1 MHKHIL
7 IATDG
12 SKLAD
17 KGVDAGLE
25 LAKCLGARVTA
36 VTVSEPHTHLA
47 PDIGFVDLPADEDGA
62 QDVLADVGDRA
73 ARMEVRCETV
83 HVRNEFPAEAI
94 LREAERRQ
102 CDLIV
107 MSSHGRRALGR
118 ALLGGEAVRV
128 VTSSRV
134 PVLVCK

>member
-12 SKLAD
+12 SKLAE
-17 KGVDAGLE
+17 KAVVAGLE
-25 LAKCLGARVTA
+25 LAKQFGAKVTA
-36 VTVSEPHTHLA
+36 VTVSEPQTHLA
-47 PDIGFVDLPADEDGA
+47 PDTGFYELPADDNDALDILEGVDKKASGL
-62 QDVLADVGDRA
+62 D
-73 ARMEVRCETV
+73 VRCETV
-83 HVRNEFPAEAI
+83 HIKNQYPADAI
-94 LREAERRQ
+94 LREAKARD

-128 VTSSRV
+128 VTHSAV

>member
-12 SKLAD
+12 SKLAE
-17 KGVDAGLE
+17 KGVLAGLDM
-25 LAKCLGARVTA
+25 AKRFDARVTA
-36 VTVSEPHTHLA
+36 VTVSEPYTHLT
-47 PDIGFVDLPADEDGA
+47 PDVGFIELPEDDDGA
-62 QDVLADVGDRA
+62 EDVLADVGEKA
-73 ARMEVRCETV
+73 ARLKVPCETV
-83 HVRNEFPAEAI
+83 HVRNKFPADAI
-94 LREAERRQ
+94 LHEAEARE

-107 MSSHGRRALGR
+107 MASHGRRALGR

-128 VTSSRV
+128 ITHARV